1 MHETVLLQSSARNRW
16 PRQGRCSVVVIN
28 AVFVVN
34 GLVTRRTRA
43 PIPCTACSLEFSSW
57 GDSDSGSVRPTYN
70 SYWRTCSYL
79 ADTTVKELGVEAFRI
94 IYLFTLPL
102 LCLWYICINIFLCTF
117 VPLVLLVQ
125 FSFFFSS
132 VLFCSHLYISFK
144 INLVCSRHDSMTPAI
159 GGVFSFFSWLSHVH
173 LRAVLLLSVVPWQ
186 LPRAPSNTD
195 QRRRK
200 NWD

>member
-1 MHETVLLQSSARNRW
+1 MDKSLISVGAQCSVLPAWRVEAVKLTWRIMHETVLLQSSARNRW

-43 PIPCTACSLEFSSW
+43 PIPCTVCSLEFSSW

-144 INLVCSRHDSMTPAI
+144 INLVCSRHDTCHWRS
-159 GGVFSFFSWLSHVH
+159 VFFLFLAESRSS
-173 LRAVLLLSVVPWQ
+173 
-186 LPRAPSNTD
+186 
-195 QRRRK
+195 
-200 NWD
+200 